1 MKNMKI
7 AISLLIIILAHFGVY
22 SQDTIFFKNAGKII
36 VIVKEVA
43 QTEVQYKK
51 AELPDGPMYIISKN
65 DIEKI
70 VYKNGYTEI
79 IKKVEVANTN
89 NNYNSQTFEIYKSPE
104 NINMENINM
113 EKITYHD
120 AKRRHSSIVTLV
132 DRHPD
137 PSRRSTLLQ
146 SARSIKSFK
155 RHQDGTRT
163 GAIIFGGVA
172 IGGIAVY
179 TLASAVSYNN
189 NPDPIFAGPPVVF
202 GTLAVIL
209 GAASVSFNINLKKK
223 RNDFVSAYNQ

>member
-1 MKNMKI
+1 MKAPNFAVLFFFFCLHSI
-7 AISLLIIILAHFGVY
+7 A
-22 SQDTIFFKNAGKII
+22 QDTIFFKNAGNIV

-51 AELPDGPMYIISKN
+51 AELPDGPMYIISKD

-79 IKKVEVANTN
+79 IKKAVETTN
-89 NNYNSQTFEIYKSPE
+89 SFSNVSTQTFEVYNATE
-104 NINMENINM
+104 NINT
-113 EKITYHD
+113 EKITYSD
-120 AKRRHSSIVTLV
+120 TKRRYSSVTTLI

-137 PSRRSTLLQ
+137 PNRRSSLMQ
-146 SARSIKSFK
+146 SARTLKNLR

-163 GAIIFGGVA
+163 GAIIFGGIA
-172 IGGIAVY
+172 IGGIAIY
-179 TLASAVSYNN
+179 TLASTISYNN
-189 NPDPIFAGPPVVF
+189 DPDPVFAGPPIVF

-209 GAASVSFNINLKKK
+209 GAASISFNINLKKK

>member
-1 MKNMKI
+1 MKT
-7 AISLLIIILAHFGVY
+7 AISLLIILFAHITSF

-51 AELPDGPMYIISKN
+51 AELPDGPMYIISKD

-70 VYKNGYTEI
+70 VYKNGYTEV
-79 IKKVEVANTN
+79 IKKATVINTTN
-89 NNYNSQTFEIYKSPE
+89 TTVQSFEIYNSSGNSNSE
-104 NINMENINM
+104 NLNM
-113 EKITYHD
+113 EKITYAD
-120 AKRRHSSIVTLV
+120 TKRRYSSVVTLV

-137 PSRRSTLLQ
+137 PNRRSSLLQ
-146 SARSIKSFK
+146 SAKTLKNFK

-179 TLASAVSYNN
+179 TLASAASYGAD
-189 NPDPIFAGPPVVF
+189 PDPILAGPPVVF

-209 GAASVSFNINLKKK
+209 AATSISFNVNLKKK
-223 RNDFVSAYNQ
+223 RNDFVNAYNQ

>member
-1 MKNMKI
+1 MKI
-7 AISLLIIILAHFGVY
+7 SISIFIILFTHITSF
-22 SQDTIFFKNAGKII
+22 SQDTIFFKNAGTLV

-70 VYKNGYTEI
+70 VYKNGYTEV
-79 IKKVEVANTN
+79 IKKATIINTSN
-89 NNYNSQTFEIYKSPE
+89 PSSQTFEVYKSSENSNPE
-104 NINMENINM
+104 NLNM
-113 EKITYHD
+113 EKITYSD
-120 AKRRHSSIVTLV
+120 TKRRYSSVVTLV

-137 PSRRSTLLQ
+137 PNRRSSLLQ
-146 SARSIKSFK
+146 SAKTLKNFK

-179 TLASAVSYNN
+179 TLASAVSYGSD
-189 NPDPIFAGPPVVF
+189 PDPIFAGPPVVF
-202 GTLAVIL
+202 GTLALVL
-209 GAASVSFNINLKKK
+209 AATSISFNINLKKK